1 MDSTLYR
8 QKLTKLLGELAEEE
22 REDAVAFYLEAIA
35 DRIDEGMAESDAVAS
50 APTPE
55 EAAAAILLN
64 AGEPSVGASQA
75 AREDTQ
81 RIPHQLED
89 DAELVLSSE
98 ESSRMG
104 AEGNAAENV
113 KQPKSAMD
121 PFATKPAA
129 ESFSSSQNSTPGAE
143 AAGSAPAKPESFWR
157 RLRKGRLTPMEWVG
171 VVLASPVA
179 LCVAAVALGLAITV
193 AALILMAALVAAALV
208 LVAWILVLAC
218 WIVGISLTVASPA
231 CLLFVIWGLQVGDI
245 PYAMVQLGY
254 GCFAFGAGIWVLKG
268 CKALTSWAWRVQRK
282 GFAKLGNALRGAWR
296 KRREGGSADA
306 ACADSSGG
314 STAADAAPTVS
325 TSHRAA
331 EPSAFLRV
339 CLGLVLAGLALVFV
353 GYAASGFNWRVFTS
367 SFYDHGVLTLGGTV
381 VDDPSRLLFGPLF
394 YR

>member
-8 QKLTKLLGELAEEE
+8 KRLTELLGELSEEE

-35 DRIDEGMAESDAVAS
+35 DRIDEGMDESDAVAS

-64 AGEPSVGASQA
+64 AGNRNTAPSADGVASACPEGDNGAPAPADASV
-75 AREDTQ
+75 DD
-81 RIPHQLED
+81 D
-89 DAELVLSSE
+89 DA
-98 ESSRMG
+98 
-104 AEGNAAENV
+104 
-113 KQPKSAMD
+113 SA
-121 PFATKPAA
+121 
-129 ESFSSSQNSTPGAE
+129 QV
-143 AAGSAPAKPESFWR
+143 PAKPESFWR

-179 LCVAAVALGLAITV
+179 LCVAAVALGLAII
-193 AALILMAALVAAALV
+193 AAALVLMVAILGAALV

-245 PYAMVQLGY
+245 PYTLVQLGY
-254 GCFAFGAGIWVLKG
+254 SCFAFGAGIWVLKG

-394 YR
+394 YH